1 MPLGGNT
8 VFFRRQFLDALRERY
23 GTYWDERCLTEDCKI
38 GIVASVLG
46 YEVDVVFLEDLV
58 TREETPATLP
68 ELVRPRVR
76 WM

>member
-68 ELVRPRVR
+68 
-76 WM
+76 